1 MLTVPKEQKMD
12 ERKKEKDGEKIFKKN
27 IQEKYYWYCYCLPC
41 YCIGNCCISFLK
53 VCEDDDD

>member
-27 IQEKYYWYCYCLPC
+27 IQEKYY
-41 YCIGNCCISFLK
+41 
-53 VCEDDDD
+53 